1 MEELKRQKAAAV
13 AAEDFDKA
21 KALKQELES
30 AQAEAAE
37 AKALSR
43 DRGQSALHYSVG
55 EAALRRLRPRARQI
69 PDVARPALLN
79 ASVPRAAAR
88 ALWAQASS
96 EFFGHWDAE
105 IFSDAA
111 RCADWFTQT
120 PSECDAPLAFLH
132 MAGYGNKKFRPMLL
146 RLLSKR
152 RANFSAAVAH
162 GVCFAMA
169 EVIADIDH
177 RNGNR

>member
-1 MEELKRQKAAAV
+1 M
-13 AAEDFDKA
+13 
-21 KALKQELES
+21 
-30 AQAEAAE
+30 
-37 AKALSR
+37 
-43 DRGQSALHYSVG
+43 G

-96 EFFGHWDAE
+96 EVFGHWDAE

-120 PSECDAPLAFLH
+120 PSVCDAPLAFLH

-152 RANFSAAVAH
+152 RANFSAACERISLFVPGAWSNH
-162 GVCFAMA
+162 DSSPQSLSRKRPCSSM
-169 EVIADIDH
+169 
-177 RNGNR
+177 

>member
-1 MEELKRQKAAAV
+1 MQRAVAKGLEGHGTLALDARAPRWLPRAEWGAALLGGRGGAAQAAA
-13 AAEDFDKA
+13 A
-21 KALKQELES
+21 
-30 AQAEAAE
+30 
-37 AKALSR
+37 
-43 DRGQSALHYSVG
+43 
-55 EAALRRLRPRARQI
+55 RAPI

-96 EFFGHWDAE
+96 QVFGHWDAE

-111 RCADWFTQT
+111 RCADWFAQP
-120 PSECDAPLAFLH
+120 PSVCDAPLAFLH

-162 GVCFAMA
+162 GVCVAMA